1 MRKTIAVFLLLAAAV
16 PLSGCIV
23 AGPGG
28 GGGWCYY
35 HPYRCR

>member
-1 MRKTIAVFLLLAAAV
+1 MTRVIATILLLAAAI

-23 AGPGG
+23 AGPGY
-28 GGGWCYY
+28 GGGWCYN